1 MSISFPNHSRSYDPA
16 RRRVRFW
23 GYDSALEVTFFV
35 EEDALTHL
43 DPDGATEPQSD
54 RESRI
59 EAVVLRAFD
68 RDWARVQ
75 EVAADVY
82 KRDRGFTHLL
92 TVADF

>member
-1 MSISFPNHSRSYDPA
+1 VSISFPNHSRSYDSA

-23 GYDSALEVTFFV
+23 GYDSALEITFFV

-43 DPDGATEPQSD
+43 DAEGATDPRED
-54 RESRI
+54 RQSRI
-59 EAVVLRAFD
+59 EAAVLHAFD

-92 TVADF
+92 TAADF